1 MEDEAIEKMLR
12 DRPQLLRDAAD
23 RADAYLVTLGD
34 RRVSPAREAI
44 EGLAAFDAA
53 LPGRGLAADKVLA
66 RLDEI
71 GSAATVAMAGPRFFG
86 FVNGGALPIAL
97 ATAWMVAA
105 WDQNNALRVMSPVG
119 GQTRRS
125 SPQLGP
131 RSAGP
136 AEGDRRGLRL
146 WCVDGQHNLPRRS
159 TGRDPSS

>member
-66 RLDEI
+66 DSTRLDQLQP
-71 GSAATVAMAGPRFFG
+71 SRWPDRDFLDSSTAARC
-86 FVNGGALPIAL
+86 
-97 ATAWMVAA
+97 
-105 WDQNNALRVMSPVG
+105 R
-119 GQTRRS
+119 
-125 SPQLGP
+125 
-131 RSAGP
+131 
-136 AEGDRRGLRL
+136 
-146 WCVDGQHNLPRRS
+146 
-159 TGRDPSS
+159 